1 VDASN
6 TASAAIKMIKDGCI
20 LEITDS
26 LSVQN
31 STPNAK
37 FIQTTLTNLPKPIQ
51 VQSKDRRACRCGG
64 DSYVLKKIVKNP
76 GQNNGRGY
84 YACNKC
90 NFFEWH
96 INES

>member
-1 VDASN
+1 
-6 TASAAIKMIKDGCI
+6 MIKDGCI

-26 LSVQN
+26 LSVQTTTP
-31 STPNAK
+31 STK

-76 GQNNGRGY
+76 GLNNG
-84 YACNKC
+84 N
-90 NFFEWH
+90 NLNSLLLVFIFFVRNT
-96 INES
+96 ILTILLTLR